1 MSGVAVQIRGLG
13 RRHQMGSRTIEVLR
27 DVDLDIAAGDRIA
40 VLGPSGS
47 GKSTFLHMLGL
58 LDRPTD
64 GTITFDG
71 IEVGGLSIAERA
83 RLRNRHVG
91 FVFQSHN
98 LLPEHTALGNV
109 SVPARLYGASQA
121 ASEER
126 ARALLTAVGLSERLD
141 HQPGELSGGE
151 QQRVALARAMVMCP
165 GLVLADEPTG
175 NLDPGTA
182 DTVFDLLLRMN
193 QQLGSTLVVVTHS
206 EALAARFPRRLRV
219 HDGKFIEQ
227 ATNG

>member
-1 MSGVAVQIRGLG
+1 MSGVAVRIRGLS
-13 RRHQMGSRTIEVLR
+13 RNHQMGARTIEVLAG
-27 DVDLDIAAGDRIA
+27 VDLDLSPGERVA

-58 LDRPTD
+58 LDRPSA
-64 GTITFDG
+64 GTIEFDG
-71 IEVGGLSIAERA
+71 VEIGGMSVTERA
-83 RLRNRHVG
+83 RVRNRQVG

-109 SVPARLYGASQA
+109 SVPARLYGASRQA
-121 ASEER
+121 AETR
-126 ARALLTAVGLSERLD
+126 ARVLLAAVGLADRLD

-151 QQRVALARAMVMCP
+151 QQRVALARAMVMGP

-175 NLDPGTA
+175 NLDPATA
-182 DTVFDLLLRMN
+182 DAVFDLLLRMN

-206 EALAARFPRRLRV
+206 EALAARFPRRLHV
-219 HDGKFIEQ
+219 DDGKFIEQ
-227 ATNG
+227 TTNG